1 MTSLLWSLVV
11 ALVCTGV
18 AMAADEN
25 YDISVKVVTPKKT
38 LATHVKSF
46 GTVRKVFSLGLR
58 GDASTVYSL
67 GSPRLK
73 HSASSTKH
81 SLVNIYDTQEF
92 QCGMFFISPVKN
104 FIFANQQAD
113 LLIVFDRTPFAADR
127 RRDWEE

>member
-46 GTVRKVFSLGLR
+46 GTVRKVFSGGCLYRLF
-58 GDASTVYSL
+58 
-67 GSPRLK
+67 PRIT
-73 HSASSTKH
+73 S
-81 SLVNIYDTQEF
+81 
-92 QCGMFFISPVKN
+92 VKT
-104 FIFANQQAD
+104 FSI
-113 LLIVFDRTPFAADR
+113 
-127 RRDWEE
+127 